1 MHLLSMFLAGIGVVN
16 ALENGLARTPQLGW
30 VSLFLVFPELSSSRL
45 LMLSEYLELVRLQYE

>member
-1 MHLLSMFLAGIGVVN
+1 MFLAGIGVVN